1 MEILRTYPMSEK
13 RRDVERMVRDTGLPK
28 AAQIALL
35 ANIAV
40 ETGNSFDHKQ
50 QQRGSSA
57 PAKGLLQFDP
67 SGKLNDYKKYLDL
80 NSYIDSAQNQIN
92 YFMDTI
98 YGDSKKE
105 IGHGN
110 AAKLR
115 DIIETGDYKQVTQA
129 LADMWFKP
137 GKPHMERRMDEAYGF
152 ALQDQNETNR
162 RTREVIPTTCGLKHH
177 WIRAYHMIPLLTTL
191 VQIGGNWLDNKQKVA
206 QAKTD
211 AEITTIK
218 AQADRQASAQNQNYD
233 LDRLAMENMSKS
245 WKDEVILAVFLAP
258 MIMAFI
264 PGFELYALAG
274 FGVMAQ
280 MPQWYQYTIIG
291 MVVVIYGLRG
301 LLEKVL
307 AKKGF

>member
-1 MEILRTYPMSEK
+1 MSEK
-13 RRDVERMVRDTGLPK
+13 RRDVERIVRDTGLPK

-162 RTREVIPTTCGLKHH
+162 RTREASQQPVDL
-177 WIRAYHMIPLLTTL
+177 
-191 VQIGGNWLDNKQKVA
+191 NK
-206 QAKTD
+206 T
-211 AEITTIK
+211 
-218 AQADRQASAQNQNYD
+218 
-233 LDRLAMENMSKS
+233 
-245 WKDEVILAVFLAP
+245 
-258 MIMAFI
+258 
-264 PGFELYALAG
+264 GFEPTIWYLY
-274 FGVMAQ
+274 
-280 MPQWYQYTIIG
+280 
-291 MVVVIYGLRG
+291 
-301 LLEKVL
+301 
-307 AKKGF
+307 